1 MALGLP
7 HMGRIWQGPT
17 LKWADLRN
25 NNNNNNLAL
34 IKCTSLPAVQRCFG
48 EKFFFFHLLLEHLVS
63 GKLWITSKDF
73 WLFVPSYPAWP
84 VWLCVVIST
93 DYNLSLKG
101 SAPGTEQKSWWKLLH
116 CVSWRQIR
124 MSSSMHLERKYF
136 FKKLFNFKPF
146 IYYLCVCVFVTCVL
160 VLVEARGRCC
170 IPQSYRWLWV
180 SLHPRPIWVLGTEPR
195 SLQQQQVLL
204 TTELSCQ
211 PLIAQVWRS
220 EDNSPSCFLWVLGLS
235 SCPQACSA
243 VLLPSQSSH
252 VLQPHVYSLVT
263 SGTFSVH
270 QSFCIIWN
278 QISIFVK

>member
-7 HMGRIWQGPT
+7 QMGKIWQGPT
-17 LKWADLRN
+17 LKRADLIN
-25 NNNNNNLAL
+25 NNNNNNLVL
-34 IKCTSLPAVQRCFG
+34 IKCTSLPAVQRCFR

-136 FKKLFNFKPF
+136 FKSYLILNLLSFICVYACLSRVCWCLWKPEEDAVSPRVIDGCEF
-146 IYYLCVCVFVTCVL
+146 PSTP
-160 VLVEARGRCC
+160 ARYG
-170 IPQSYRWLWV
+170 
-180 SLHPRPIWVLGTEPR
+180 
-195 SLQQQQVLL
+195 
-204 TTELSCQ
+204 
-211 PLIAQVWRS
+211 
-220 EDNSPSCFLWVLGLS
+220 F
-235 SCPQACSA
+235 
-243 VLLPSQSSH
+243 
-252 VLQPHVYSLVT
+252 
-263 SGTFSVH
+263 
-270 QSFCIIWN
+270 
-278 QISIFVK
+278 